1 MKGRQRRSHHR
12 TNFYQSIG
20 WRGFV
25 RRKLPHAGMQTWRHA
40 EMSRQHTRH
49 NDRQHAESF
58 ADLLQSLTISVLVEK
73 AEGLLEFGN
82 LLFGQLVSHG
92 YEVVG
97 GIARKRQTARR
108 RCCCGLLMDKSD
120 RGGPGQGER
129 DRLPVPR
136 FGSFGALGKGH
147 RVIFVCP
154 ATDCRI
160 SSSESMTSAVS
171 HRS

>member
-1 MKGRQRRSHHR
+1 
-12 TNFYQSIG
+12 
-20 WRGFV
+20 V
-25 RRKLPHAGMQTWRHA
+25 RRKLPHAGMQPWRHA

-49 NDRQHAESF
+49 NDFHSESF
-58 ADLLQSLTISVLVEK
+58 ADDLLQSLTISVLVEK

-97 GIARKRQTARR
+97 GIARKEKANCETA
-108 RCCCGLLMDKSD
+108 LLLRMDKSD
-120 RGGPGQGER
+120 RGGAAPGRGER

-136 FGSFGALGKGH
+136 FGSFGALGTGH

-160 SSSESMTSAVS
+160 SSLG
-171 HRS
+171 